1 MAKNSMISLLP
12 RYNATRMVTEYT
24 RNFYVPASRQGAL
37 YSDDDFSGAK
47 KIAAW
52 KAFVRRAWGGVRIR
66 RLDTPTKRIS
76 FGDALHFDVALRLSG
91 LQPEDVIVELL
102 VCRQSSKAAV
112 CDYKHFRFDFT
123 GREDRESNCLH

>member
-52 KAFVRRAWGGVRIR
+52 KAFVRRAWGGVENS
-66 RLDTPTKRIS
+66 PFGYTKRNVSVLAMHCIS
-76 FGDALHFDVALRLSG
+76 M
-91 LQPEDVIVELL
+91 LL
-102 VCRQSSKAAV
+102 
-112 CDYKHFRFDFT
+112 Y
-123 GREDRESNCLH
+123 G